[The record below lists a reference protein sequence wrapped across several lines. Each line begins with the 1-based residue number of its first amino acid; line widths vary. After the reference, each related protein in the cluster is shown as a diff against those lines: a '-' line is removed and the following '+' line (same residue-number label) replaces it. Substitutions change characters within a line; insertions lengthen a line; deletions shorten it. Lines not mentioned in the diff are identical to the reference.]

1 MKLNIVPARTG
12 LTWVKLGITTFIKQP
27 LAMSGLFFMFM
38 ATLSLATLVPYVGAA
53 LALALLPAATLG
65 LMAATQE
72 ATKGKFPMPSILI
85 SAFRAGQ
92 QRKQAMMVLGA
103 LYAVGFLG
111 VMGISALFDGGEFA
125 KLYLVGGK
133 ISEEMVLQSGFQTA
147 MWVAMALYLP
157 LSLLFWHAPALVHW
171 HGVTPVKSLFFSFMA
186 CYKNMGAFTVFGLAW
201 TGIFVLATLVVSL
214 IASVLGS
221 PLLATT
227 IMFPVALVIVAMF
240 FTSIYFTFR
249 DSFVADDDTAIDTKD
264 RHDDAASDS
273 PVTHDHT

>member
-12 LTWVKLGITTFIKQP
+12 ITWVKLGCKTFFQQP

-38 ATLSLATLVPYVGAA
+38 ALLSIATLVPFIGAA

-85 SAFRAGQ
+85 SAFRAGK
-92 QRKQAMMVLGA
+92 QRVRAMMVLGA
-103 LYAVGFLG
+103 LYAAGFL
-111 VMGISALFDGGEFA
+111 ALMAVSTLVDGGQFA
-125 KLYLVGGK
+125 RLYLVGGK
-133 ISEEMVLQSGFQTA
+133 ITEDMVLQGNFQAA
-147 MWVAMALYLP
+147 MWVTMALYLP

-186 CYKNMGAFTVFGLAW
+186 CYKNWAALAVYGLVWAGVFVMAM
-201 TGIFVLATLVVSL
+201 VLVTLVAAL
-214 IASVLGS
+214 LGN
-221 PLLATT
+221 PTFAALA
-227 IMFPVALVIVAMF
+227 IFPVALLMMAMF

-249 DSFVADDDTAIDTKD
+249 DSFTDTDVPADQQ
-264 RHDDAASDS
+264 AA
-273 PVTHDHT
+273 

>member
-12 LTWVKLGITTFIKQP
+12 ITWVKLGFKTFLQQP

-38 ATLSLATLVPYVGAA
+38 AMLSLATLVPFIGAA

-85 SAFRAGQ
+85 SAFRAGK
-92 QRKQAMMVLGA
+92 QRMQAMMVLGG
-103 LYAVGFLG
+103 LYAVGFLMI
-111 VMGISALFDGGEFA
+111 MGISSMVDGGQFA

-133 ISEEMVLQSGFQTA
+133 ITEEMVTQGNFQAA
-147 MWVAMALYLP
+147 MWVTMALYLP

-171 HGVTPVKSLFFSFMA
+171 HGVTPVKSLFFSLMA
-186 CYKNMGAFTVFGLAW
+186 CYKNWAALTVYGLVW
-201 TGIFVLATLVVSL
+201 VGVFMVTMVVVTI
-214 IASVLGS
+214 IAALLGS
-221 PLLATT
+221 PLFAGLA
-227 IMFPVALVIVAMF
+227 MFPVALVMMALF

-249 DSFVADDDTAIDTKD
+249 DSFAETPP
-264 RHDDAASDS
+264 DAPAS
-273 PVTHDHT
+273 T

>member
-12 LTWVKLGITTFIKQP
+12 LTWVKLGMTTFIKQP

-38 ATLSLATLVPYVGAA
+38 ALLSVATLVPFVGAA

-92 QRKQAMMVLGA
+92 QRKRAMMVLGA
-103 LYAVGFLG
+103 LYAAGFLALMG
-111 VMGISALFDGGEFA
+111 VSALFDGGQFA
-125 KLYLVGGK
+125 RLYLVGGK
-133 ISEEMVLQSGFQTA
+133 ITEELVLQGDFQLA

-171 HGVTPVKSLFFSFMA
+171 YGVSPVKSLFFSLMA
-186 CYKNMGAFTVFGLAW
+186 CYKNFAAFTVFGLAW
-201 TGIFVLATLVVSL
+201 SGVFVLAAITVSL
-214 IASVLGS
+214 LASLLGN
-221 PLLATT
+221 PMLATVA
-227 IMFPVALVIVAMF
+227 MFPVALVIVAMF
-240 FTSIYFTFR
+240 FTSIYFTFL
-249 DSFVADDDTAIDTKD
+249 DCFAATPDDPSAPD
-264 RHDDAASDS
+264 RPEALSGRS
-273 PVTHDHT
+273 

>member
-12 LTWVKLGITTFIKQP
+12 ITWIKLGFKTFLQQP

-38 ATLSLATLVPYVGAA
+38 AMLSVASLVPFIGSA

-92 QRKQAMMVLGA
+92 QRLKAMVTLGA
-103 LYAVGFLG
+103 LYAAGFLAIMA
-111 VMGISALFDGGEFA
+111 VSSLIDGGQFA

-133 ISEEMVLQSGFQTA
+133 ITEELVLQNGFQAA
-147 MWVAMALYLP
+147 MWVTLALYLP
-157 LSLLFWHAPALVHW
+157 LSLMFWHAPALVHW

-186 CYKNMGAFTVFGLAW
+186 CYKNFGAYAVYGLMW
-201 TGIFVLATLVVSL
+201 MGIFLLTLLAVTVVAAL
-214 IASVLGS
+214 LGS
-221 PLLATT
+221 PAFAGVA
-227 IMFPVALVIVAMF
+227 MFPIALVMFAMF

-249 DSFVADDDTAIDTKD
+249 DSFEATSG
-264 RHDDAASDS
+264 DA
-273 PVTHDHT
+273 P